1 MIGAEAMSAM
11 LTGGGLSFIASIIG
25 SIPLV
30 LMGSKGVFSAS
41 TGAYTSMMLRLF
53 LVLGGSLVIAI
64 IGPGQLNAILVWV
77 GISYLGFLC
86 ADVLLAL
93 SGIDHRQGAT

>member
-1 MIGAEAMSAM
+1 
-11 LTGGGLSFIASIIG
+11 
-25 SIPLV
+25 
-30 LMGSKGVFSAS
+30 
-41 TGAYTSMMLRLF
+41 MMLRLF